1 MLKEFNFINFKS
13 FENEK
18 INTEKLT
25 TLIGNNASGKT
36 NAIEGISILSS
47 LVSGMRISDLLD
59 GDLTGIISGIRG
71 GSISCVRSGKKIFGL
86 GCIIQD
92 CIGSYGDIEI
102 NYQVKININEPIFI
116 EEESLT
122 IFPKQNNE
130 VLIFKTIRPKN
141 DRFEIKVEYNNFKKG
156 KNPIE
161 YCNKNSSII
170 NQMEQRISNH
180 DNGTLIEVI
189 ESVKNHLDKVIIYD
203 PDPNKMRSYTRV
215 NDVQIKKNA
224 ENISS
229 ILYRIYSQEKMMK
242 LRKDKDQENNSS
254 NSSDFE
260 ELSSIIKKIPEN
272 EISDIRFTRTN
283 LGDVIFSLNE
293 NYGDGTT
300 NRFDARVLS
309 DGTLRA
315 ISIVALLFIIPEDTF
330 LIIEEFDKGLN
341 ARKAVDLLNDISKIA
356 EKKQISVLT
365 TTHNT
370 AVLNSYDI
378 QKLKGVSV
386 IYRDKKYGT
395 SIIKRFTSI
404 EDFQTLLFEGGL
416 GDAVQNGKLSHSL
429 IGTDKKKNVSLDWLV
444 DE

>member
-141 DRFEIKVEYNNFKKG
+141 DRFEIKVEYNNFKKE
-156 KNPIE
+156 KIQLNIA
-161 YCNKNSSII
+161 
-170 NQMEQRISNH
+170 
-180 DNGTLIEVI
+180 
-189 ESVKNHLDKVIIYD
+189 
-203 PDPNKMRSYTRV
+203 
-215 NDVQIKKNA
+215 IK
-224 ENISS
+224 IHQ
-229 ILYRIYSQEKMMK
+229 L
-242 LRKDKDQENNSS
+242 
-254 NSSDFE
+254 
-260 ELSSIIKKIPEN
+260 
-272 EISDIRFTRTN
+272 
-283 LGDVIFSLNE
+283 
-293 NYGDGTT
+293 
-300 NRFDARVLS
+300 
-309 DGTLRA
+309 
-315 ISIVALLFIIPEDTF
+315 
-330 LIIEEFDKGLN
+330 
-341 ARKAVDLLNDISKIA
+341 
-356 EKKQISVLT
+356 
-365 TTHNT
+365 
-370 AVLNSYDI
+370 
-378 QKLKGVSV
+378 
-386 IYRDKKYGT
+386 
-395 SIIKRFTSI
+395 
-404 EDFQTLLFEGGL
+404 
-416 GDAVQNGKLSHSL
+416 
-429 IGTDKKKNVSLDWLV
+429 
-444 DE
+444 